1 MRQIYYLWYM
11 YFFLGF
17 VMRVLQVGNWKRNFF
32 APRCRFLR
40 VIWPRRLYPLRK
52 YLKVLVAD
60 GGGEWWRV
68 KTLVT
73 TLKPAPRLAYKEK
86 WWRVVASFYKGRV
99 GVLGFIV
106 LYPLTFVFQ

>member
-1 MRQIYYLWYM
+1 MPPQAVPPSEVPT
-11 YFFLGF
+11 FFEA
-17 VMRVLQVGNWKRNFF
+17 V
-32 APRCRFLR
+32 C
-40 VIWPRRLYPLRK
+40 
-52 YLKVLVAD
+52 

>member
-1 MRQIYYLWYM
+1 MSNNAGDMPPQGVPPRKNLP
-11 YFFLGF
+11 FFEA
-17 VMRVLQVGNWKRNFF
+17 V
-32 APRCRFLR
+32 C
-40 VIWPRRLYPLRK
+40 
-52 YLKVLVAD
+52 

-99 GVLGFIV
+99 GVLWFIV